1 MHPLPDAAH
10 QPQDARRL
18 AEIETDL
25 LARPARAE
33 AEGWL
38 GELEGIDTTLTFLRD
53 KRTQAQRL
61 NQRHPSSWACRPS
74 SASPPGRLQAAVP
87 RRVEAVPPPHLGD
100 ARPDSS

>member
-25 LARPARAE
+25 LARRARAE

-38 GELEGIDTTLTFLRD
+38 GELEGIDTPSPSCAT
-53 KRTQAQRL
+53 
-61 NQRHPSSWACRPS
+61 NEPRHNA
-74 SASPPGRLQAAVP
+74 
-87 RRVEAVPPPHLGD
+87 
-100 ARPDSS
+100 